1 MKGSDLLRGMSS
13 IDEELLGE
21 ALEKAESAGSG
32 ASAETEDRKI
42 ISARAAAKRKKNRAQ
57 IIAMA
62 ASVAIVVLIGARA
75 FRNGLFS
82 GAPDHDA
89 SPAANSAGSSE
100 TVPGSAPSAA
110 SAVTSES
117 EAGTGEI
124 TVNEPYF
131 IGDGSGYA
139 AGTESQID
147 AQGGTTTDAPVEEPL
162 DPYYNQTVPQ
172 QNPGL
177 APFLPDEPVT
187 DKDSG
192 MQQAPN
198 AYMVDRYDLQG
209 NFSYAV
215 PQNGQVGFSAPLRA
229 AMKEHGADGAVYRV
243 AVHVF
248 KDGQQL
254 EDTDPD
260 IMEIFEA
267 LHENQGIITAIETF
281 GAVPAADGSPDMSTA
296 QRTLNTLHATY
307 NQLQELKAPEGFGL
321 MLWLYGELA
330 D

>member
-1 MKGSDLLRGMSS
+1 MKGSDLLRGMGS

-32 ASAETEDRKI
+32 ASSETEDRKI
-42 ISARAAAKRKKNRAQ
+42 ISARAAAKRKKNRTQ

-62 ASVAIVVLIGARA
+62 ASAAIVVLIGARA

-89 SPAANSAGSSE
+89 APAANS
-100 TVPGSAPSAA
+100 
-110 SAVTSES
+110 
-117 EAGTGEI
+117 
-124 TVNEPYF
+124 
-131 IGDGSGYA
+131 

-147 AQGGTTTDAPVEEPL
+147 AQGGTTTDASVEEPL

-172 QNPGL
+172 QNPGF
-177 APFLPDEPVT
+177 APSLPDEPVT

-209 NFSYAV
+209 EFSYAA
-215 PQNGQVGFSAPLRA
+215 PQNGQVSFSEPLRA
-229 AMKEHGADGAVYRV
+229 AMEEHGAGSVVYRV

-248 KDGQQL
+248 KDGEKL

-260 IMEIFEA
+260 IMEILEA
-267 LHENQGIITAIETF
+267 IHANQNIITAVETF

>member
-1 MKGSDLLRGMSS
+1 MKGSDLLKGMGS

-32 ASAETEDRKI
+32 VSAETEDRKI
-42 ISARAAAKRKKNRAQ
+42 ISTRAAANRKKNRTQ

-82 GAPDHDA
+82 GAPAHDA
-89 SPAANSAGSSE
+89 SPAASSAGSSE
-100 TVPGSAPSAA
+100 SVPGAAPSEA

-117 EAGTGEI
+117 EAGTAEI

-131 IGDGSGYA
+131 IQDSGQTYTQVE
-139 AGTESQID
+139 AG
-147 AQGGTTTDAPVEEPL
+147 TDAPVAEPE
-162 DPYYNQTVPQ
+162 DPYYNQTIPQ

-177 APFLPDEPVT
+177 APFLPEDHAA
-187 DKDSG
+187 DKASDT
-192 MQQAPN
+192 QQDPN

-209 NFSYAV
+209 DFSYVA
-215 PQNGQVGFSAPLRA
+215 PQNGQLAFSETLRA
-229 AMKEHGADGAVYRV
+229 AMEEHGAGGAVYRV

-248 KDGQQL
+248 KDGQKL
-254 EDTDPD
+254 EDTDPE
-260 IMEIFEA
+260 IMEILEA
-267 LHENQGIITAIETF
+267 IHANQGIITAVETF
-281 GAVPAADGSPDMSTA
+281 GAVPAADGSPDKSTV